1 MDEVAPEPD
10 ESQLTNAI
18 ADQIDDEI
26 DPLLVDDKSIDK
38 DYEQGDEVDDET
50 TMEEE
55 EALPELED
63 PMREIRFLEE
73 ESNMPI
79 HELMLMYGYTNSAAA
94 PDNDERKK
102 KKKKKKS
109 SSKKNKDE
117 RKKKKLSSPSD
128 EIPDSTEEEN
138 SAYQNTSNESVSG
151 TRPVSADQCG
161 KSKNRKRERKVYAEL
176 PQDNGG
182 STQGCPQASKLLDLY
197 VAEMD
202 QVHSE
207 DEDED
212 YKPHWE
218 LQWKSVNVGVE
229 FQALITDGFSTY
241 GDVLPYEN
249 NDELLW
255 DPNVLGEDLI
265 EDYLMKI
272 QQITKALKPK
282 TKVVGVRDNEKALYL
297 LVQCGHDVAEALRRM
312 SLNVIPLEKSLSV
325 WSEDETIKFEMGLLM
340 SGKNFHAI
348 QKEVKT
354 RSVAELVHFYYFW
367 KKSDRFDI
375 FERKQVSMRPEI
387 KQWQHLE
394 SEEDQDSDFD
404 SVFQENTQE
413 DSEDSLNA
421 AENKAQMKCL
431 IYADRKRQIEK

>member
-1 MDEVAPEPD
+1 MADDKVVAKSE
-10 ESQLTNAI
+10 ESQSINDNI
-18 ADQIDDEI
+18 DEI
-26 DPLLVDDKSIDK
+26 EDNELLLVDDLSIDK
-38 DYEQGDEVDDET
+38 DYEQVDEADDET
-50 TMEEE
+50 TLEEE

-63 PMREIRFLEE
+63 PLREIRFLEE
-73 ESNMPI
+73 ESSMPI
-79 HELMLMYGYTNSAAA
+79 HELMVMYGYSKNTS
-94 PDNDERKK
+94 PETSTRKKK

-109 SSKKNKDE
+109 SSKKNKDKK
-117 RKKKKLSSPSD
+117 RKKKLSTSSD
-128 EIPDSTEEEN
+128 GVVEKKLRSTDRRRLVDGDSSNKMSEETSKVNEN
-138 SAYQNTSNESVSG
+138 AK
-151 TRPVSADQCG
+151 D
-161 KSKNRKRERKVYAEL
+161 
-176 PQDNGG
+176 GG
-182 STQGCPQASKLLDLY
+182 ECDKASKLLDLY
-197 VAEMD
+197 MAELD
-202 QVHSE
+202 QVQSE

-212 YKPHWE
+212 YRPHWE
-218 LQWKSVNVGVE
+218 LHWKSVNVGLN
-229 FQALITDGFSTY
+229 FQALVTDGLSTY
-241 GDVLPYEN
+241 GDVMPYEN

-265 EDYLMKI
+265 EDYLTKI

-282 TKVVGVRDNEKALYL
+282 SKVVGIRDNEKALYL

-325 WSEDETIKFEMGLLM
+325 WSEDETLKFEMGLLI

-367 KKSDRFDI
+367 KKSDRHDQ
-375 FERKQVSMRPEI
+375 FERKQVSMRPEM
-387 KQWQHLE
+387 KQWQHWE

-404 SVFQENTQE
+404 ISMFPDNSHD

-431 IYADRKRQIEK
+431 IYADRKRQIEN